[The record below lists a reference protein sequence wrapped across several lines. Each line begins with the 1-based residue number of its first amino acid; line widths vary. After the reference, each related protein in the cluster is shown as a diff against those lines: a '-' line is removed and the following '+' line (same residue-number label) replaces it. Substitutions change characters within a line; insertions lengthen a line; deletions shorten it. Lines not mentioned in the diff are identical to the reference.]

1 MLGNYFYHEIFRKT
15 VVSFG
20 TIFNDIEIRHINN
33 SNNTVSIMK
42 VPLAYA
48 PIQKFLAR
56 IEQQPDIESKKAI
69 TLPRMSF
76 EMTSFSYDSSRK
88 LTITKEFK
96 AIDKSN
102 NKEVKKVFMPI
113 PYNVGFEL
121 NIITKLNDDAL
132 QIIEQIL
139 PYFQP
144 AYNLSIKL
152 VDEINEKKDIPIV
165 LENINIRDEYEGNYE
180 SRRYLMYTLNF
191 IAKTYIYGP
200 IPSGSSPGI
209 IKKVQVDYHT
219 DSSEYSPRSVRY
231 ITTASATKNYAGGL
245 VTTLISNIDAYE
257 TILKLADASSLS
269 IGLKIYLNEEMIKIK
284 NITGNN
290 ITAIRG
296 YNDTKSSSH
305 ISGETVYLIDVND
318 DELISLEDDFGFNGS
333 SSLYSDSKI
342 YNPVSGTDIDSNLIQ

>member
-1 MLGNYFYHEIFRKT
+1 
-15 VVSFG
+15 
-20 TIFNDIEIRHINN
+20 
-33 SNNTVSIMK
+33 
-42 VPLAYA
+42 
-48 PIQKFLAR
+48 
-56 IEQQPDIESKKAI
+56 
-69 TLPRMSF
+69 
-76 EMTSFSYDSSRK
+76 
-88 LTITKEFK
+88 
-96 AIDKSN
+96 
-102 NKEVKKVFMPI
+102 
-113 PYNVGFEL
+113 
-121 NIITKLNDDAL
+121 
-132 QIIEQIL
+132 
-139 PYFQP
+139 
-144 AYNLSIKL
+144 
-152 VDEINEKKDIPIV
+152 
-165 LENINIRDEYEGNYE
+165 
-180 SRRYLMYTLNF
+180 MYTLNF

-231 ITTASATKNYAGGL
+231 IATASATKNYAGGL

-269 IGLKIYLNEEMIKIK
+269 IGLKIYLNEEIIKIK

-342 YNPVSGTDIDSNLIQ
+342 YNPVSGTDIDSNLIQWYGW